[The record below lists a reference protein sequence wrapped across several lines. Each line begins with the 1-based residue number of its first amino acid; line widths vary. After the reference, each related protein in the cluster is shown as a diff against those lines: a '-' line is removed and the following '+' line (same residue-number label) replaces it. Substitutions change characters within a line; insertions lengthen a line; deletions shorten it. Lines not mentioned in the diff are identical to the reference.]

1 MVIITSMCCTT
12 GQILEKYENKLLI
25 NHKVI
30 TTGHIIHFYSG
41 ICNVKFSTESGTI
54 MSPNYPQKYPNSVT
68 CEWIIDLSPR
78 YEITLTFHEFML
90 EDHPSCSYDWLMVKE
105 GNNPEDRIIF
115 RGCSDILPPDMVIS
129 GPARIAFKTDHV
141 EKLKGFHIT
150 WAAKGND

>member
-12 GQILEKYENKLLI
+12 GQILENYENKLLI

-30 TTGHIIHFYSG
+30 TTRLIIHFYSG

-54 MSPNYPQKYPNSVT
+54 MSPNYPQEYPNSVK

-90 EDHPSCSYDWLMVKE
+90 EDHSRCRNDRLMVKE
-105 GNNPEDRIIF
+105 GNNPEARRVF
-115 RGCSDILPPDMVIS
+115 RGCSDIPPDMVIS
-129 GPARIAFKTDHV
+129 GPGRISFKTDHSNQF
-141 EKLKGFHIT
+141 KGFHIT
-150 WAAKGND
+150 WAAKG